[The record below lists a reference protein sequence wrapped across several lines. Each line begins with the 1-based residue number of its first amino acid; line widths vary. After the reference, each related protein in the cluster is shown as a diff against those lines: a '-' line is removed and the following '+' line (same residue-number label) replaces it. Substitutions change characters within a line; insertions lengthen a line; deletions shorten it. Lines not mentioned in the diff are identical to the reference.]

1 MKDFRDLKVWEKAHQ
16 LTLELY
22 RSTKTFPADERFGLV
37 SQIRRCAASV
47 PANIAEGCGR
57 RGNGEF
63 SRFLQI
69 AAGSANEL
77 AYHWLL
83 ARDLVY
89 VESGEYAAM
98 EKKIS
103 EVQRMLGGLI
113 TKVEGERFDFEP
125 PKYRAK
131 GNSR

>member
-1 MKDFRDLKVWEKAHQ
+1 MKNFRDLKVWEKAHH

-22 RSTKTFPADERFGLV
+22 KVTKTFPSDEKFGLI

-69 AAGSANEL
+69 ATGSANEL

-83 ARDLVY
+83 ARDLGY
-89 VESGEYAAM
+89 IAHSDYGPM
-98 EKKIS
+98 EAKIT
-103 EVQRMLGGLI
+103 EVQRMLAGLI
-113 TKVEGERFDFEP
+113 AKVDSERFEFEAS
-125 PKYRAK
+125 KSKAR
-131 GNSR
+131 GNSQ

>member
-22 RSTKTFPADERFGLV
+22 KVTKTFPSDERFGLI

-77 AYHWLL
+77 AYHCVL
-83 ARDLVY
+83 AKDLGY
-89 VESGEYAAM
+89 VTVDAYEAV
-98 EKKIS
+98 EKKIT
-103 EVQRMLGGLI
+103 EVQRMLGGL
-113 TKVEGERFDFEP
+113 TKVDEVRLDGNP
-125 PKYRAK
+125 PKFKAR
-131 GNSR
+131 GNSQ